1 MKFGMK
7 SRANLRLKS
16 CLPWVVS
23 GLTLWFLLR
32 HFDFSTL
39 WSELHSSSWPFVFYA
54 SLLNLILITLF
65 RTERF
70 HVLIANL
77 PGKIS
82 FGELGSLLMAVRAL
96 NILLP
101 ARAGET
107 LRTFQLC
114 KRHHYPMNAVLT
126 SIAMETSL
134 EAIALSMTA
143 LVVLATGFF
152 PPSFEKVLYPLV
164 IAGGICASLY
174 LFLGKI
180 KIGRFAARKNVW
192 TKALMWTW
200 LTDFVDLLMVGL
212 CLKAVGISVGATMP
226 LALVHWFL
234 ILATIN
240 IAIVLP
246 SPGNLGTLE
255 AGAVLSLHT
264 LGVAKGPALAFAL
277 LYHAAHLIPVILL
290 GSASLHSQLR
300 NFRRA
305 ACSTA

>member
-1 MKFGMK
+1 MNSSVGF
-7 SRANLRLKS
+7 RLKS

-54 SLLNLILITLF
+54 ALLNLILITLF

-77 PGKIS
+77 PGKIN
-82 FGELGSLLMAVRAL
+82 FAELGSLLMAVRAL

-101 ARAGET
+101 AR
-107 LRTFQLC
+107 LC
-114 KRHHYPMNAVLT
+114 RRHHYPMNGVLT
-126 SIAMETSL
+126 AIAMETSL

-164 IAGGICASLY
+164 TAGGICAGLY

-226 LALVHWFL
+226 LTLVHWFL